1 MQLLSQR
8 PVQFLRRLVARFQAW
23 KQRRNSKPVIAPLY
37 LNISSYA
44 PAVHREVT
52 PNGVRVFSLCADCG
66 ARLNASATLCE
77 ECAQKR
83 SRPARP
89 Y

>member
-1 MQLLSQR
+1 MQLLRQH
-8 PVQFLRRLVARFQAW
+8 PVQLFRSLVARFRAW
-23 KQRRNSKPVIAPLY
+23 KQRRLSKPVVPPAFFE
-37 LNISSYA
+37 ISSYSA
-44 PAVHREVT
+44 GIHREVT

-66 ARLNASATLCE
+66 SRLNASATLCD